1 LSVLRS
7 SYRHAGIWLFA
18 VLTPSSSEVSELK
31 ELYGSEIS
39 STGCFLELTERTLEK
54 LGKSDDERLV
64 SRRSWWSDEAEVAV
78 AINPSMNAEEEGNAL
93 PEETVDGAVDAV
105 ELPEWRVVSLELVER
120 YSSMSKKCQ
129 LRDERKIRSVC

>member
-1 LSVLRS
+1 M
-7 SYRHAGIWLFA
+7 
-18 VLTPSSSEVSELK
+18 SELK